1 MSTATADLRR
11 CTRCQNLLEDE
22 DLFCPDCGTEAP
34 MHEHERTALARRP
47 EWEVRAFSC
56 RGCGASMSWDATK
69 EALAC
74 PFCGAREIEQKASSE
89 GITYPEK
96 MIPFAIDR
104 AGAEKR
110 FREWLGKGF
119 WRPGDLQK
127 VASVEGVK
135 PLFLPC
141 WNFTGECDAH
151 WAADVG
157 AATKSGWQPASG
169 SVREHM
175 TGVLVPASNGLKET
189 ELRAVANYQFEGL
202 IETTQQYLHGSV
214 VEGFGVTRKGAKE
227 KARPAFENAV
237 AARVQQQMGGRKMRN
252 VHTNVLISR
261 MLSEPILLPLWI
273 FAYRYKGEPYR
284 FVMNGQ
290 TGKTT
295 GKAPFSYKK
304 LLAIIGIVVGV
315 LGLIAGLILCLGVL
329 GSVAGSM

>member
-1 MSTATADLRR
+1 MSTATADLRH
-11 CTRCQNLLEDE
+11 CSRCQNLLEDE
-22 DLFCPDCGTEAP
+22 ELFCPDCGTEAP
-34 MHEHERTALARRP
+34 MHDHERTALAKRP
-47 EWEVRAFSC
+47 EWDVQAFSC
-56 RGCGASMSWDATK
+56 KGCGASMSWDATK
-69 EALAC
+69 EALSC
-74 PFCGAREIEQKASSE
+74 PFCGAKEIEQKQSSE

-104 AGAEKR
+104 EGAEKH

-119 WRPGDLQK
+119 WRPGDLKQ

-141 WNFTGECDAH
+141 WNFSGHCDAH

-157 AATKSGWQPASG
+157 AATKSGWRPAAG
-169 SVREHM
+169 SVQEHM
-175 TGVLVPASNGLKET
+175 TGVLVPASNGLEET

-214 VEGFGVTRKGAKE
+214 VEGFGLTRKGAKE
-227 KARPAFENAV
+227 RARPAFESAV
-237 AARVQQQMGGRKMRN
+237 AGRVSQQMGKGKIRKL
-252 VHTNVLISR
+252 HTNVLISH
-261 MLSEPILLPLWI
+261 MHSEPILLPLWL
-273 FAYRYKGEPYR
+273 FAYRYKGEAFR

-304 LLAIIGIVVGV
+304 LFLIIGGVIGVIGV
-315 LGLIAGLILCLGVL
+315 LTALLMCAGVIA
-329 GSVAGSM
+329 SAM